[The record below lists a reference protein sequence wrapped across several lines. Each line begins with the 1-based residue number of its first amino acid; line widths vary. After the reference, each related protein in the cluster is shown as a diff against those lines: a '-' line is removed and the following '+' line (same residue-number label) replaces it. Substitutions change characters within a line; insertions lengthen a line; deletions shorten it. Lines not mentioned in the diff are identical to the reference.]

1 MTTPTEDWA
10 AVLAAAA
17 AATHPA
23 TGPAAVARAGE
34 ALRLAWA
41 TAGAVRAD
49 TADDELWWQRLAEAV
64 ADAADDLDLLPGA
77 PAVLLGGGPAP
88 AANLPDTAA
97 LRQAVAGLL
106 AAAQHTLRGY
116 TARDLP
122 AAQTV
127 AAALAWRS
135 TLKAASAGST

>member
-10 AVLAAAA
+10 AVLDTATGTTH
-17 AATHPA
+17 AATG
-23 TGPAAVARAGE
+23 TAALVRAGE

-41 TAGAVRAD
+41 TAGAARAD
-49 TADDELWWQRLAEAV
+49 TADDELWWLRLAEAV

-77 PAVLLGGGPAP
+77 PAVLLGAGPAP
-88 AANLPDTAA
+88 AADLPDTPA

-106 AAAQHTLRGY
+106 AAAQQALRGY
-116 TARDLP
+116 TAQDLP

-135 TLKAASAGST
+135 TLKAASAGTT